1 MANESFQERYKPS
14 FDGSYVIRLFRLP
27 DEDDGLEKFSFE
39 LTSRSGGFVIYK
51 LPETLWMAKIDQL
64 DWCRD
69 SNILFFTVL
78 GLQKA
83 FIYDIIFM
91 TQVSCD
97 LKPNDR
103 IRWDEE
109 NKAWR
114 IFESHV
120 AITNAAHQLNY
131 GTNYYLKLP
140 YPSDS
145 SQPDIKV
152 IPMPNS
158 RYVLVLNKLKKAKY
172 FEPDMWK
179 MGIVDM
185 ERLLWVVEEF
195 PYHILGEETV
205 RFRKD
210 HYLECY
216 GLNPHRTS
224 CYLFRFN
231 CDDIPEQGKLKVFVN
246 DFSPMYP
253 EKVVWEE
260 ENQCW
265 RAVIKGVVI
274 HPRPFYFDNTYFE
287 ELPVV
292 SRPVP
297 LGIMEKLPISE
308 KQQSQVEALRQ
319 ERKRQIEEE
328 FERNNTSGKEIL
340 SRMGKKPKRVRHRKL
355 FNPRRRRS
363 SSSKVRNNGFMGS
376 KLALVLAIVLLVAMI
391 AAFIAYVASGNRVG
405 PVAARNLF
413 TAIALAVVFLVVTI
427 RSRLSDKYDINY
439 VMPSVQRMAMGYSS
453 PFVFIGLMI
462 VFMKLFEHY
471 SISFHWALM
480 IAGFVVGWAL
490 CVFGIIKRRKAKT
503 QQQYNLGCWMQWSSI
518 WVIMMH
524 LLSLLEITNR

>member
-1 MANESFQERYKPS
+1 MADESFKERYKPS

-27 DEDDGLEKFSFE
+27 DEDDGLERFSFE
-39 LTSRSGGFVIYK
+39 VMLRSGGFVVYK
-51 LPETLWMAKIDQL
+51 LPETFWMAKMDQL
-64 DWCRD
+64 DWCKD
-69 SNILFFTVL
+69 GNILFFTVL

-83 FIYDIIFM
+83 FIYDVTFM

-109 NKAWR
+109 NKVWR
-114 IFESHV
+114 IFESQI
-120 AITNAAHQLNY
+120 AFTNAAHQLNY

-140 YPSDS
+140 YPSDAS
-145 SQPDIKV
+145 LPGIKV
-152 IPMPNS
+152 ISMPNS
-158 RYVLVLNKLKKAKY
+158 RYVLVLNKLRKEKY

-195 PYHILGEETV
+195 PYHVFGEETV
-205 RFRKD
+205 RFRND

-216 GLNPHRTS
+216 GLNPQRTS

-231 CDDIPEQGKLKVFVN
+231 CDDIPDQGKLKVFVN

-265 RAVIKGVVI
+265 RAVIKGVLI

-292 SRPVP
+292 LRPVP
-297 LGIMEKLPISE
+297 LDIMERLPISE
-308 KQQSQVEALRQ
+308 KQQAQLEALRQ
-319 ERKRQIEEE
+319 EKKRQMEEE
-328 FERNNTSGKEIL
+328 FERNNTSGEEIL

-363 SSSKVRNNGFMGS
+363 SSKVRNKSFMGS
-376 KLALVLAIVLLVAMI
+376 KLALVLAIVLLVAMV

-413 TAIALAVVFLVVTI
+413 TAIALVVVFLVVTI
-427 RSRLSDKYDINY
+427 RSRLSGKYGIDY
-439 VMPSVQRMAMGYSS
+439 VLPSGQRMAMGYSS
-453 PFVFIGLMI
+453 PFVFIGLII
-462 VFMKLFEHY
+462 VFMKLFEYY
-471 SISFHWALM
+471 SMAFHWVVM
-480 IAGFVVGWAL
+480 IGGFVVGWAL
-490 CVFGIIKRRKAKT
+490 CVLGIRKRRKAKT
-503 QQQYNLGCWMQWSSI
+503 QKQYNLGCWMQWSSI
-518 WVIMMH
+518 WVIMLH
-524 LLSLLEITNR
+524 LLSLLEIINR

>member
-1 MANESFQERYKPS
+1 MADESFKERYKPS

-27 DEDDGLEKFSFE
+27 DEDDGLERFSFE
-39 LTSRSGGFVIYK
+39 VMLRSGGFVVYK
-51 LPETLWMAKIDQL
+51 LPETFWMAKMDQL
-64 DWCRD
+64 DWCKD
-69 SNILFFTVL
+69 GNILFFTVL

-83 FIYDIIFM
+83 FIYDVTFM

-109 NKAWR
+109 NKVWR
-114 IFESHV
+114 IFESQI
-120 AITNAAHQLNY
+120 AFTNAAHQLNY

-140 YPSDS
+140 YPSDAS
-145 SQPDIKV
+145 LPGIKV
-152 IPMPNS
+152 ISMPNS
-158 RYVLVLNKLKKAKY
+158 RYVLVLNKLRKEKY

-195 PYHILGEETV
+195 PYHLFGEETV
-205 RFRKD
+205 RFRND

-216 GLNPHRTS
+216 GLNRQRTS

-246 DFSPMYP
+246 DFSPTYP

-260 ENQCW
+260 KNQCW
-265 RAVIKGVVI
+265 RAVIKGEVI
-274 HPRPFYFDNTYFE
+274 YPRPFYFDNMYFV

-297 LGIMEKLPISE
+297 LGVMEQLPISE
-308 KQQSQVEALRQ
+308 KQKPQLEALRQ
-319 ERKRQIEEE
+319 EKKRQMEEE
-328 FERNNTSGKEIL
+328 FERNNTSGEEIL
-340 SRMGKKPKRVRHRKL
+340 SRMGKKPKRVRHKL
-355 FNPRRRRS
+355 PSTPRRS
-363 SSSKVRNNGFMGS
+363 SSSKVRNKSFMGS
-376 KLALVLAIVLLVAMI
+376 KLAMVLAIVLLAAMI

-413 TAIALAVVFLVVTI
+413 TAIALMVVFLVVTI
-427 RSRLSDKYDINY
+427 RSRLSGKYGIDY
-439 VMPSVQRMAMGYSS
+439 VLPSGQRMAMGYSS

-462 VFMKLFEHY
+462 VFMKVFEHY
-471 SISFHWALM
+471 SMSFHWVLM
-480 IAGFVVGWAL
+480 IAGFIVGWAL
-490 CVFGIIKRRKAKT
+490 CVLGIINRRKAKT
-503 QQQYNLGCWMQWSSI
+503 PKQYNLGCWMQWSSI
-518 WVIMMH
+518 WVIMSH
-524 LLSLLEITNR
+524 ILSLLEIVNR